1 MKKFL
6 TATLATCILAIQPAL
21 AAPAKVAPTQA
32 VPVNRTFTAE
42 DRATVERVEDYL
54 SGITTIIADFVQI
67 APDGGLASGKFYLS
81 RPGKMRWQYAPPTPI
96 LMVADGTSF
105 IFYDYELDQTSYL
118 PLQETLAGF
127 LARDKVT
134 FGGDVLVT
142 DIQRGASSLRITMI
156 QKERPKDGSLTL
168 EFADNPL
175 RLHNMKVSDAVGQE
189 TTVSLANARY
199 GTPLDNTLFVFE
211 DKTAAPR
218 IGKSGKGIQR

>member
-6 TATLATCILAIQPAL
+6 MATLAACIVATQPAQ
-21 AAPAKVAPTQA
+21 AAPANK
-32 VPVNRTFTAE
+32 TFTAQ
-42 DRATVERVEDYL
+42 DRATVERVEEFL
-54 SGITTIIADFVQI
+54 SGITTIVADFVQI

-81 RPGKMRWQYAPPTPI
+81 RPGKMRWQYDPPTPI
-96 LMVADGTSF
+96 LMVADGKFF

-127 LARDKVT
+127 LARDRVT

-142 DIQRGASSLRITMI
+142 DIQRGANSLRITMI
-156 QKERPKDGSLTL
+156 QRDRPKDGTLTL

-175 RLHNMKVSDAVGQE
+175 RLHNMKVTDAVGQE

-199 GTPLDNTLFVFE
+199 GTPLDDTLFVFE
-211 DKTAAPR
+211 DKKSAPR
-218 IGKSGKGIQR
+218 IGKEGGRGIQR